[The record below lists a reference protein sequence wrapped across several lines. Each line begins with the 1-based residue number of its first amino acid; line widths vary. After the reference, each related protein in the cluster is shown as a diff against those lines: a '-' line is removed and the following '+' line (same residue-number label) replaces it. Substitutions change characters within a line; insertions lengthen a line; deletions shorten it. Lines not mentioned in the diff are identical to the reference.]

1 MPSCHLNFN
10 LTVAALALLLS
21 VQAGQSYEVIIESNV
36 AMKTRDSVTLRADVY
51 RPKADGRFPVIV
63 ERTPYDKRAE
73 LATGQKGAAQ
83 GYVFIVQ
90 DVRGRWASDGDWYPL
105 VHEANDGYDCI
116 EWAAAL
122 PYSNGKVGMWGGSY
136 VGATQMLAAMASPP
150 HLAGIVPFVT
160 ASNSH
165 EQWVYQGGAFSQLLN
180 QAWSTALAINTLE
193 RRAGKDAQPSHWDMK
208 RPPAAYPML
217 EPGPAVGLADYYYDW
232 LAHPGY
238 DDYWKKLSI
247 EEHFGQIKV
256 PALHIGAWY
265 DIFQDGSVRNYLG
278 IKSQGGN
285 EAARKGQRL
294 VMIVGGHAGAGPKI
308 GDVDF
313 GKDAV
318 FDTWAL
324 GFRWYDYLLKG
335 IDNGMAGEKPVRIFV
350 MGKNIWREEDDWPLS
365 RASDTRYF
373 LHSEGKANSLAGDG
387 TLSTTFPATETA
399 DTYLYDPADPV
410 PTLGGPAFGDSH
422 FTPGAFDQRVV
433 ESRGDVLVYSTPA
446 FRRDLE
452 VTGPVTLE
460 LYASSSGVDTDFTGK
475 LVDVSPDGY
484 ARNLTEGILRAR
496 YRNSVE
502 KGTLM
507 NPGEVYKLT
516 IRLWSTSNVFLAGHR
531 LRLEVS
537 SSNFPRFDR
546 NLNTGA
552 EEGSTSR
559 REIRAT
565 NVVYHDRDHASA
577 LIVPVVP

>member
-208 RPPAAYPML
+208 RPPAEYPML
-217 EPGPAVGLADYYYDW
+217 EPGPAAGLADYYYDW

-335 IDNGMAGEKPVRIFV
+335 IDNGMAGEKPVRVFV